1 MGGANTAR
9 ASLRSLPVHWALLR
23 TLPFGTEGSLLR
35 WEPQPD
41 ATDPCTPHTLR
52 RDHPSNPTWQ
62 AALASVEETESPPT
76 SRGRVAMGLFGKS
89 KQQKQKEA
97 SRTRAPGY
105 HATTP
110 PRLLNP

>member
-35 WEPQPD
+35 WEPQPH
-41 ATDPCTPHTLR
+41 AIYPCIPYTLC